1 MGRLSGKNCIV
12 TGAAGC
18 IGLETSILFL
28 QEGANVLLADV
39 KADALQAALAKA
51 KDLVGNVPG
60 RAEAFVCDVSKEAEV
75 EGMIK
80 HIDAWGGLDVI
91 FNNAGIM
98 HPQDDDAVNTT
109 AAVWDLTQNTNT
121 KGVWFGS
128 KHAVL
133 SFRRNKKKNTSVIN
147 TASIVALVGTATPHL
162 AYTASKGAI
171 VAMTRELAIVHA
183 RDGYRFNSLCPGPLD
198 TPLLNEWIGDD
209 MAKRWRRE
217 IHFPSG
223 RFGEAIEQAR
233 GVVWLA
239 SDDSGFYNGQELVID
254 GGITKAY
261 VMPEGPA
268 LVAPKNNAFGR

>member
-1 MGRLSGKNCIV
+1 M
-12 TGAAGC
+12 
-18 IGLETSILFL
+18 
-28 QEGANVLLADV
+28 
-39 KADALQAALAKA
+39 
-51 KDLVGNVPG
+51 
-60 RAEAFVCDVSKEAEV
+60 
-75 EGMIK
+75 
-80 HIDAWGGLDVI
+80 
-91 FNNAGIM
+91 
-98 HPQDDDAVNTT
+98 
-109 AAVWDLTQNTNT
+109 WDLTQSTNT
-121 KGVWFGS
+121 KGVWFGC

-198 TPLLNEWIGDD
+198 TPLLHEWIGDD

-261 VMPEGPA
+261 VTPEGPA
-268 LVAPKNNAFGR
+268 LIAPKNNAFGR